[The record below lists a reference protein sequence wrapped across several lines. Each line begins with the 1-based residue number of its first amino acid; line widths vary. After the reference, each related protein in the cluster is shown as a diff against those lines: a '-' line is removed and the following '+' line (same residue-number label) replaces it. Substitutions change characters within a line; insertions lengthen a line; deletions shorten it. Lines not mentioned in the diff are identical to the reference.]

1 MQYDFIYIKL
11 YITQT
16 YVQQE
21 KTVVSWGRAAQLREA
36 WIMKGYEET
45 FGMMDMLAIFIMV
58 MVSQVRT
65 YVKLD
70 PGTYFKHV
78 QFFIPQL
85 GYSKALKIEK
95 RIFKKQ

>member
-1 MQYDFIYIKL
+1 MPR
-11 YITQT
+11 
-16 YVQQE
+16 E
-21 KTVVSWGRAAQLREA
+21 KGCRRTDL
-36 WIMKGYEET
+36 GYEET

-85 GYSKALKIEK
+85 RYSKALKIEK